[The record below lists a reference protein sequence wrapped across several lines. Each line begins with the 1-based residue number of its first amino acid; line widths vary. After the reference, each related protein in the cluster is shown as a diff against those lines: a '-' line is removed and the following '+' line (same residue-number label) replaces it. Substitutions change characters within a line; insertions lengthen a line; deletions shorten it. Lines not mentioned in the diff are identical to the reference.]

1 MSWLDW
7 IGVVL
12 FAPLLLALAILIVYL
27 TIGFIGSGARRRRVA
42 MEAAAK
48 RESAATAK
56 PKRTPRQA
64 PGD

>member
-12 FAPLLLALAILIVYL
+12 FAPLLLALALLIVYL
-27 TIGFIGSGARRRRVA
+27 TIGMIGSIPRRRRIA
-42 MEAAAK
+42 REAAERAAK
-48 RESAATAK
+48 DIVR